1 MGSRLLEIQKVDH
14 VIVGTPVAGR
24 SGYFS
29 FKEAGL
35 ISQKGKSAIWEK
47 LGRRQ
52 QPEPKWV
59 KTSLHSSETLFHRRY
74 KLLVLASQLLSV
86 VNVFPPPSTRS
97 TADFRMDE
105 QMKAHGHQD
114 RAYENNVRPRR
125 HLVGCLDESPFP

>member
-86 VNVFPPPSTRS
+86 VNRLPAPIYKINGRLQNGRANESSWPSGS
-97 TADFRMDE
+97 
-105 QMKAHGHQD
+105 GI
-114 RAYENNVRPRR
+114 
-125 HLVGCLDESPFP
+125 